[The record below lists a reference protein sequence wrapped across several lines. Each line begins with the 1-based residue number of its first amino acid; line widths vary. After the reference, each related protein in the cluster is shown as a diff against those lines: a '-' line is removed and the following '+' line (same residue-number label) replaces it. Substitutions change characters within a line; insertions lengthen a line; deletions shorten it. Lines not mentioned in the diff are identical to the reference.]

1 MWFAPLVA
9 ITATATQLVSKMLTR
24 EQLAFQLLRLM
35 ISHDWKFDVS
45 EKDWDTQAVQRA
57 YRIADLFIKE
67 GEITNVY
74 NQ

>member
-1 MWFAPLVA
+1 MLFARPVA
-9 ITATATQLVSKMLTR
+9 ITATATRLVSNMLTR

-45 EKDWDTQAVQRA
+45 EKDWDTQAVERA
-57 YRIADLFIKE
+57 FRIADLFIKE

>member
-1 MWFAPLVA
+1 LWFAPLVA

>member
-1 MWFAPLVA
+1 LLFARPVA
-9 ITATATQLVSKMLTR
+9 TTATATRLVSNMLTR

-45 EKDWDTQAVQRA
+45 EKDWDTQAVERA
-57 YRIADLFIKE
+57 FRIADLFIKE

>member
-74 NQ
+74 N

>member
-1 MWFAPLVA
+1 MWFARLVA
-9 ITATATQLVSKMLTR
+9 TTAIATRLVSNMLTR

-45 EKDWDTQAVQRA
+45 EKDWDTQAVERA

>member
-1 MWFAPLVA
+1 LWFAPLVA
-9 ITATATQLVSKMLTR
+9 ITATATRLVSKMLTR

-74 NQ
+74 N

>member
-9 ITATATQLVSKMLTR
+9 ITATATRLVSKMLTR

-74 NQ
+74 N

>member
-1 MWFAPLVA
+1 MLFARPVA
-9 ITATATQLVSKMLTR
+9 ITATATRLVSNMLTR

-45 EKDWDTQAVQRA
+45 EKDWDTQAVERA